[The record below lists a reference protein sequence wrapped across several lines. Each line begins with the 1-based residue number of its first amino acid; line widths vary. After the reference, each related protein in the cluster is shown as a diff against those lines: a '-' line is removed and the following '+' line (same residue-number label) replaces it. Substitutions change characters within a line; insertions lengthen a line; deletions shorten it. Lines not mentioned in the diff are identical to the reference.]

1 MSIIASPSI
10 TQKPPVSTL
19 SENTSRSFTKLTR
32 RSPAKLPPYGII
44 KLDVQFTR
52 IQYEQTMDIPNNN
65 RTSVIIIIICVLLVA
80 SVVAIYHQTTDFGF
94 VGFDDDDYI
103 TKNPNVQSG
112 ITYKSLAWAFSSTYA
127 SNWHPLTWISHMLDV
142 ELFGLDPSGH
152 HLTNLILHAVNSILL
167 LFVLIAATQRLWAS
181 AFVAAL
187 FAVHPLHVESVAWIS
202 ERKDVLST
210 FFWMLAV
217 LAYIRY
223 ARKPTIGRYMLV
235 VLIFTLGLMAKPML
249 ITLPFVL
256 LMLDWWPLGRNRKQG
271 YLSYLYEKLPLFTLS
286 AASCV
291 ITYVAQQRGG
301 SVATLE
307 VFPLGV
313 RVANAVTAYVAYIGK
328 MFLPSGLAAFYPH
341 PGSSLP
347 VWQTIGAALLLIAI
361 TGVVVRLARSYP
373 YLIVGWLWYI
383 VTLIPVIG
391 LVQVGNQAM
400 ADRYTY
406 IPLIGLFII
415 IAWGVTDLTRLSEK
429 NRAAILTISAICV
442 LVVLIIAA
450 HMQTRY
456 WRDDMTLWKRAI
468 AVTSNNATAYF
479 NLGCDYYF
487 QGDIHEAIRY
497 YREAIKAN
505 PRFAWPHY
513 NLAIALEDLG
523 RPKEA
528 LYHYYRAV
536 SIAPRFAQAHSN
548 LGLLLANMG
557 RFREAERHYL
567 MAIKADPN
575 YEIAR
580 HNLARLR
587 EFLGEGR

>member
-1 MSIIASPSI
+1 
-10 TQKPPVSTL
+10 
-19 SENTSRSFTKLTR
+19 
-32 RSPAKLPPYGII
+32 
-44 KLDVQFTR
+44 
-52 IQYEQTMDIPNNN
+52 
-65 RTSVIIIIICVLLVA
+65 
-80 SVVAIYHQTTDFGF
+80 
-94 VGFDDDDYI
+94 
-103 TKNPNVQSG
+103 
-112 ITYKSLAWAFSSTYA
+112 
-127 SNWHPLTWISHMLDV
+127 
-142 ELFGLDPSGH
+142 
-152 HLTNLILHAVNSILL
+152 
-167 LFVLIAATQRLWAS
+167 
-181 AFVAAL
+181 
-187 FAVHPLHVESVAWIS
+187 
-202 ERKDVLST
+202 
-210 FFWMLAV
+210 
-217 LAYIRY
+217 
-223 ARKPTIGRYMLV
+223 
-235 VLIFTLGLMAKPML
+235 
-249 ITLPFVL
+249 
-256 LMLDWWPLGRNRKQG
+256 
-271 YLSYLYEKLPLFTLS
+271 
-286 AASCV
+286 
-291 ITYVAQQRGG
+291 
-301 SVATLE
+301 
-307 VFPLGV
+307 
-313 RVANAVTAYVAYIGK
+313 
-328 MFLPSGLAAFYPH
+328 
-341 PGSSLP
+341 
-347 VWQTIGAALLLIAI
+347 
-361 TGVVVRLARSYP
+361 
-373 YLIVGWLWYI
+373 LIVGWLWYI

-415 IAWGVTDLTRLSEK
+415 IAWGVTDLTRLNEK
-429 NRAAILTISAICV
+429 NRAAILAIPAVGV

-497 YREAIKAN
+497 YRKAIKAN

-536 SIAPRFAQAHSN
+536 NIAPRFSQAHSN
-548 LGLLLANMG
+548 LGLLLANLG

-575 YEIAR
+575 NEIAR